1 MKKVASN
8 GSQTRVASNG
18 GATKNGSN
26 GRSTKNGS
34 NGHATK
40 HDSNGRLKPVAL
52 AGRGNL
58 LAPGGSNPTTLDV
71 PAYLLDFPFSYGA
84 DVVNNSWMEDLDEK
98 KRRIDMRRATR
109 QFLELYNFLSSE
121 GVVYLLPSPN
131 NGLQDLVFTANL
143 GVVLEH
149 RPEKNTVVLSN
160 FTVESRRGETE
171 VGRRFF
177 EAMGYRAIVAPDR
190 FEGEAEL
197 KHLHDNVYCGGYG
210 RRSAK
215 ETYDWMERTF
225 DMRIVRLYQRD
236 PYLYHLD
243 TTIFPIT
250 REATLVCTELFDR
263 REVAQIEKVTNVI
276 DVSADHC
283 FSGITNSVR
292 LYNTI
297 LNASHLHDLRAGT
310 EEYREEIGKNRRL
323 EDLASEL
330 GFEVT
335 FVNLSE
341 YLKAGAVLSCMVM
354 HLNRASYDFRLL

>member
-8 GSQTRVASNG
+8 GPPAKVASNG
-18 GATKNGSN
+18 GATKVASN
-26 GRSTKNGS
+26 GNGKNG
-34 NGHATK
+34 T
-40 HDSNGRLKPVAL
+40 NGRLKPAL
-52 AGRGNL
+52 HSGRAGL
-58 LAPGGSNPTTLDV
+58 LAASGGNPGTLDV
-71 PAYLLDFPFSYGA
+71 PAFLLGFPFSYGA
-84 DVVNNSWMEDLDEK
+84 DVVNNSWMEELDDK
-98 KRRIDMRRATR
+98 KRRVDLRRATR

-121 GVVYLLPSPN
+121 GVVYLLPSPS

-149 RPEKNTVVLSN
+149 MPGKDTVVLSN
-160 FTVESRRGETE
+160 FTVASRRGETE

-177 EAMGYRAIVAPDR
+177 EAMGYRVIVAPDR

-197 KHLHDNVYCGGYG
+197 KHLQDNVYLGGYG
-210 RRSAK
+210 LRSSR
-215 ETYDWMERTF
+215 EVYDWMERAF
-225 DMRIVRLYQRD
+225 DMRIVRLRQRE

-243 TTIFPIT
+243 TTIFPVT

-263 REVAQIEKVTNVI
+263 KEVAQIEKVTNVI
-276 DVSADHC
+276 DVSVDHC

-292 LYNTI
+292 SYNTI
-297 LNASHLHDLRAGT
+297 LNASHLHDLKAGS
-310 EEYREEIGKNRRL
+310 EEYREEISKNRRL
-323 EDLASEL
+323 EDLASEM

>member
-1 MKKVASN
+1 M
-8 GSQTRVASNG
+8 R
-18 GATKNGSN
+18 
-26 GRSTKNGS
+26 
-34 NGHATK
+34 
-40 HDSNGRLKPVAL
+40 PVAP

-58 LAPGGSNPTTLDV
+58 LAPEGSNPTTLDV

-121 GVVYLLPSPN
+121 GVVYLLPSPD

-143 GVVLEH
+143 GVVLDH
-149 RPEKNTVVLSN
+149 LPEKNTVVLSN
-160 FTVESRRGETE
+160 FTVASRRGETE
-171 VGRRFF
+171 VGKRFF

-197 KHLHDNVYCGGYG
+197 KHLHDNVYLGGYG
-210 RRSAK
+210 LRSSR
-215 ETYDWMERTF
+215 EVYDWMERTF
-225 DMRIVRLYQRD
+225 DMRIVRLNQRD

-250 REATLVCTELFDR
+250 RESTLVCTELFDR
-263 REVAQIEKVTNVI
+263 KEVAQIEKVTNI
-276 DVSADHC
+276 LDVSADHC
-283 FSGITNSVR
+283 FSGITNCVR

-297 LNASHLHDLRAGT
+297 LNASHLHDLKAGS
-310 EEYREEIGKNRRL
+310 EEYREELSKNRRL
-323 EDLASEL
+323 EDLASEM

>member
-1 MKKVASN
+1 MKKLASN
-8 GSQTRVASNG
+8 GSPAKAGANGNGRNG
-18 GATKNGSN
+18 G
-26 GRSTKNGS
+26 
-34 NGHATK
+34 
-40 HDSNGRLKPVAL
+40 SNGRLKPLAP
-52 AGRGNL
+52 AGRGRL
-58 LAPGGSNPTTLDV
+58 LSPAGGNPGTLEI
-71 PAYLLDFPFSYGA
+71 PAYLLGFPFSYGA
-84 DVVNNSWMEDLDEK
+84 DVVNNSWMEDLDTK
-98 KRRIDMRRATR
+98 GRQVDLRRATR

-121 GVVYLLPSPN
+121 GVVYLLPSPP

-149 RPEKNTVVLSN
+149 LPGKDTVVLSN
-160 FTVESRRGETE
+160 FTVASRRGETE

-177 EAMGYRAIVAPDR
+177 EAMGYRTIVAPDR

-197 KHLHDNVYCGGYG
+197 KHLHDNVYLGGYG
-210 RRSAK
+210 LRSSR
-215 ETYDWMERTF
+215 EVYDWMERAF
-225 DMRIVRLYQRD
+225 DMRIVRLEQKD

-250 REATLVCTELFDR
+250 RESTLVCTELFDR
-263 REVAQIEKVTNVI
+263 REVAQIEKVTNVV

-297 LNASHLHDLRAGT
+297 LNASHLHDLKAGT
-310 EEYREEIGKNRRL
+310 EEYREEVSKNRRL
-323 EDLASEL
+323 TDLASEM

-354 HLNRASYDFRLL
+354 HLNRASYAFRLL